1 MEQNMY
7 SFKETVKLKEEL
19 TEISRYHPES
29 REGVSMLRLQLW
41 HSWGGE
47 GGGGRG
53 ERGRHGV
60 GGGEEPSSEAYFIAG
75 GPVRKNNVHFKL
87 AILDLFF
94 LINGLGFQLTH

>member
-53 ERGRHGV
+53 EDMGL
-60 GGGEEPSSEAYFIAG
+60 GGERNPAVKPTS
-75 GPVRKNNVHFKL
+75 
-87 AILDLFF
+87 
-94 LINGLGFQLTH
+94 

>member
-47 GGGGRG
+47 GGAIPGLPQLHAQKT
-53 ERGRHGV
+53 ETAQH
-60 GGGEEPSSEAYFIAG
+60 
-75 GPVRKNNVHFKL
+75 L
-87 AILDLFF
+87 ATSLYSGCFVA
-94 LINGLGFQLTH
+94 QLMHE